1 MVVRKI
7 ISDMWDSIWPMVTFI
22 SIIAITLR
30 AAYIFRGSKKFVL
43 HKEILSWLFIVYVLC
58 LYYIMMRS
66 NNIGI
71 NLIPLI
77 GLFENITKNYE
88 FIIHNI
94 LIFLPLGFFSSYYL
108 NNKKASMTFMISL
121 IISALIEGMLYYL
134 GRGFNIDIV
143 ILNIVGGFIGFLI
156 YVGLMAIKG
165 RLPKFM
171 KSDAFINIILILLI
185 VLVVLFSLDINVL
198 NYL

>member
-1 MVVRKI
+1 MVVKKI
-7 ISDMWDSIWPMVTFI
+7 ISDMWGSIWPMVAFI
-22 SIIAITLR
+22 SIIAVTLR
-30 AAYIFRGSKKFVL
+30 MTYIFKGSRKFVL

-71 NLIPLI
+71 NFMPLV

-108 NNKKASMTFMISL
+108 NNKKASMTFIISL

-143 ILNIVGGFIGFLI
+143 ILNIVGGFIGYLI

-171 KSDAFINIILILLI
+171 KSDTFINIILILLI
-185 VLVVLFSLDINVL
+185 ILIVLFSLDINIL

>member
-1 MVVRKI
+1 MVVKKI
-7 ISDMWDSIWPMVTFI
+7 ISDMWGSIWPMVAFI
-22 SIIAITLR
+22 SIIAVTLR
-30 AAYIFRGSKKFVL
+30 VAYIFRGSKKFVL

-71 NLIPLI
+71 NFMPLV

-108 NNKKASMTFMISL
+108 NNKKASMTFMIIL
-121 IISALIEGMLYYL
+121 IISTLIEGMLYYL
-134 GRGFNIDIV
+134 GRGFNIDII
-143 ILNIVGGFIGFLI
+143 ILNIVGGFIGYLI

-171 KSDAFINIILILLI
+171 KSDAFVNIILILLI
-185 VLVVLFSLDINVL
+185 ILVVLFSLDINVL

>member
-1 MVVRKI
+1 MVVKKI
-7 ISDMWDSIWPMVTFI
+7 ISDMWGSIWPMITFI

-30 AAYIFRGSKKFVL
+30 GAYIFRGSKKFVL
-43 HKEILSWLFIVYVLC
+43 HREILSWLFIVYVLC
-58 LYYIMMRS
+58 LYYMMMRS

-143 ILNIVGGFIGFLI
+143 ILNIVGGFIGYLI

-165 RLPKFM
+165 KLPKFM

-185 VLVVLFSLDINVL
+185 IFVVLFSLDINVL

>member
-1 MVVRKI
+1 MVVKKI
-7 ISDMWDSIWPMVTFI
+7 ISDMWGSIWPMITFI

-30 AAYIFRGSKKFVL
+30 AAYVFRGSKKFVL

-71 NLIPLI
+71 NFMPLV

-143 ILNIVGGFIGFLI
+143 ILNIVGGFIGYLI
-156 YVGLMAIKG
+156 YIGLMAIKG

-171 KSDAFINIILILLI
+171 KSDTFINIILI
-185 VLVVLFSLDINVL
+185 
-198 NYL
+198 

>member
-1 MVVRKI
+1 MVVKKI
-7 ISDMWDSIWPMVTFI
+7 ISDMWGSIWPMVAFI
-22 SIIAITLR
+22 SIIAVTLR
-30 AAYIFRGSKKFVL
+30 MTYIFKGSRKFVL

-71 NLIPLI
+71 NFMPLV

-94 LIFLPLGFFSSYYL
+94 FIFLPLGFFSSYYL
-108 NNKKASMTFMISL
+108 NNKKASMTFIINL
-121 IISALIEGMLYYL
+121 IISILIEGMLYYL

-143 ILNIVGGFIGFLI
+143 ILNIVGGFIGYLI
-156 YVGLMAIKG
+156 YIGLMAIKG

-171 KSDAFINIILILLI
+171 KSDTFINIILILLI
-185 VLVVLFSLDINVL
+185 ILIVLFSLDINIL

>member
-1 MVVRKI
+1 MVVKKI
-7 ISDMWDSIWPMVTFI
+7 ISDMWGSIWPMVAFI
-22 SIIAITLR
+22 SIIAVTLR
-30 AAYIFRGSKKFVL
+30 AAYVFRGSKKFVL

-71 NLIPLI
+71 NFMPLV

-143 ILNIVGGFIGFLI
+143 ILNIIGGFIGYLI
-156 YVGLMAIKG
+156 YIGLMAIKG

-171 KSDAFINIILILLI
+171 KSDTFINIILILLI
-185 VLVVLFSLDINVL
+185 ILIVLFSLDINIL

>member
-1 MVVRKI
+1 MVVKKI
-7 ISDMWDSIWPMVTFI
+7 ISDMWGSIWPMVAFI
-22 SIIAITLR
+22 SIIAVTLR
-30 AAYIFRGSKKFVL
+30 AAYVFRGSKKFVL

-71 NLIPLI
+71 NFMPLV

-121 IISALIEGMLYYL
+121 IISTLIEGMLYYL

-143 ILNIVGGFIGFLI
+143 ILNIIGGFIGYLI
-156 YVGLMAIKG
+156 YIGLMAIKG

-171 KSDAFINIILILLI
+171 KSDTFINIILILLI
-185 VLVVLFSLDINVL
+185 ILIVLFSLDINIL

>member
-1 MVVRKI
+1 MVVKKI
-7 ISDMWDSIWPMVTFI
+7 ISDMWGSIWPMITFI

-30 AAYIFRGSKKFVL
+30 AAYVFRGSKKFVL

-71 NLIPLI
+71 NFMPLV

-143 ILNIVGGFIGFLI
+143 ILNIVGGFIGYLI
-156 YVGLMAIKG
+156 YIGLMAIKG

-171 KSDAFINIILILLI
+171 KSDTFINIILILLI
-185 VLVVLFSLDINVL
+185 ILIVLFSLDINIL

>member
-1 MVVRKI
+1 MVVKKI
-7 ISDMWDSIWPMVTFI
+7 ISDMWGSIWPMVAFI
-22 SIIAITLR
+22 SIIAVTLR
-30 AAYIFRGSKKFVL
+30 MTYIFKGSRKFVL

-71 NLIPLI
+71 NFMPLV

-94 LIFLPLGFFSSYYL
+94 FIFLPLGFFSSYYL
-108 NNKKASMTFMISL
+108 NNKKASMTFIINL
-121 IISALIEGMLYYL
+121 IISILIEGMLYYL

-143 ILNIVGGFIGFLI
+143 ILNIIGGFIGYLI
-156 YVGLMAIKG
+156 YIGLMAIKG
-165 RLPKFM
+165 RLPKPL
-171 KSDAFINIILILLI
+171 KSDTFINIILILLI
-185 VLVVLFSLDINVL
+185 ILIVLFSLDINIL

>member
-1 MVVRKI
+1 MVVKKI
-7 ISDMWDSIWPMVTFI
+7 ISDMWGSIWPMVAFI
-22 SIIAITLR
+22 SIIAVTLR
-30 AAYIFRGSKKFVL
+30 AAYVFRGSKKFVL

-71 NLIPLI
+71 NFMPLV

-108 NNKKASMTFMISL
+108 NNKKASMTFIINL
-121 IISALIEGMLYYL
+121 IISILIEGMLYYL

-143 ILNIVGGFIGFLI
+143 ILNIIGGFIGYLI
-156 YVGLMAIKG
+156 YIGLMAIKG

-171 KSDAFINIILILLI
+171 KSDTFINIILILLI
-185 VLVVLFSLDINVL
+185 ILIVLFSLDINIL

>member
-1 MVVRKI
+1 MVVKKI
-7 ISDMWDSIWPMVTFI
+7 ISDMWDSIWPMITFI

-30 AAYIFRGSKKFVL
+30 GAYIFRGSKKFVL
-43 HKEILSWLFIVYVLC
+43 HREILSWLFIVYVLC
-58 LYYIMMRS
+58 LYYMMMRS

-143 ILNIVGGFIGFLI
+143 ILNIVGGFIGYLI

-165 RLPKFM
+165 KLPKFM

-185 VLVVLFSLDINVL
+185 IFVVLFSLDINVL

>member
-1 MVVRKI
+1 MVVKKI
-7 ISDMWDSIWPMVTFI
+7 ISDMWGSIWPMVAFI
-22 SIIAITLR
+22 SIIAVTLR
-30 AAYIFRGSKKFVL
+30 MTYIFKGSRKFVL

-71 NLIPLI
+71 NFMPLV

-143 ILNIVGGFIGFLI
+143 ILNIVGGFIGYLI
-156 YVGLMAIKG
+156 YIGLMAIKG

-171 KSDAFINIILILLI
+171 KSDIFINIILILLI
-185 VLVVLFSLDINVL
+185 ILIVLFSLDINIL